1 MSYGLRTWNE
11 VGGLTLDTNT
21 FTYQIL
27 GSWVLDFTNSTW
39 SSPTNF
45 TLSIP
50 GYDPSTCGLILLPTR
65 ASDVPGAKENPSN
78 AKAYP
83 FVTTSAGQAVI
94 KAFNPSASS
103 PATLSPKGI
112 FRAMAV
118 KYR

>member
-11 VGGLTLDTNT
+11 AGLLNLDTDT

-27 GSWVLDFTNSTW
+27 GSWVLDFTSSTW
-39 SSPTNF
+39 ANPANF

-50 GYDPSTCGLILLPTR
+50 GYDPANCALILLPIR
-65 ASDVPGAKENPSN
+65 SADVPGPTEAASN
-78 AKAYP
+78 AKSYP

-94 KAFNPSASS
+94 KAFNPSATSS
-103 PATLSPKGI
+103 ITISPKGI
-112 FRAMAV
+112 FRAMAI

>member
-11 VGGLTLDTNT
+11 VGALSLDTNT
-21 FTYQIL
+21 FTYQVL
-27 GSWVLDFTNSTW
+27 GSWVLDFSASTW
-39 SSPTNF
+39 ASPANF

-50 GYDPSTCGLILLPTR
+50 GYDPSNCALILLPTR
-65 ASDVPGAKENPSN
+65 ASDVPGPSENPSN

-83 FVTTSAGQAVI
+83 FVTTSAGQASI

-103 PATLSPKGI
+103 PVTLSPKGI

>member
-1 MSYGLRTWNE
+1 MSYGLRVWNE
-11 VGGLTLDTNT
+11 TAGLSLDTNT
-21 FTYQIL
+21 FTYQII
-27 GSWVLDFTNSTW
+27 GSWVLDFSNSTW
-39 SSPTNF
+39 GSPANF

-50 GYDPSTCGLILLPTR
+50 GYDPATCALILLPTR
-65 ASDVPGAKENPSN
+65 AGDVPGPTEASSN

-94 KAFNPSASS
+94 RAFNPSASS
-103 PATLSPKGI
+103 NLTPSPKGI